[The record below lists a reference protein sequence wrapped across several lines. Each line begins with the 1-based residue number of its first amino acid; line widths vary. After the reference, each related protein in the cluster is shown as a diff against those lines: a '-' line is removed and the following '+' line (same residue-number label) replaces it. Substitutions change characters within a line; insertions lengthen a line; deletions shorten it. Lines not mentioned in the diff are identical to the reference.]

1 MFGFSKEA
9 TAENLEK
16 LVQGKKW
23 DKIKKNYL
31 NAAPETRVNLAKAC
45 ATVSSDDSIN
55 ILTLLLDAPEESV
68 KIAALQAL
76 TKVGNDHCV
85 SLIQHMSSSVSPD
98 QTVLRA
104 EIQNALNAL
113 RGRQ

>member
-9 TAENLEK
+9 TAESLEK

-45 ATVSSDDSIN
+45 STVSSDDSIN
-55 ILTLLLDAPEESV
+55 ILTVLMDAPEEAV

-76 TKVGNDHCV
+76 SKVGNDHCV
-85 SLIQHMSSSVSPD
+85 SLIQHMSTSVSPD
-98 QTVLRA
+98 QTAVKE
-104 EIQNALNAL
+104 EIQKALNAL
-113 RGRQ
+113 RGKQ